1 MITNFLLYILY
12 LIIKVIISPI
22 TLLPNATL
30 PAGLSSALTT
40 ASGYISAFNTMLPM
54 TTILLV
60 ISTILIVELAIFT
73 FKMINWVIK
82 KIPMIS

>member
-12 LIIKVIISPI
+12 LVIKVIISPI
-22 TLLPNATL
+22 MLLPNTTL
-30 PAGLSSALTT
+30 PAGVSSAIST

-54 TTILLV
+54 TTLLLV
-60 ISTILIVELAIFT
+60 VSTILIIEGAIFT
-73 FKMINWVIK
+73 FKLINWVIK

>member
-12 LIIKVIISPI
+12 LVIKVVISPI
-22 TLLPNATL
+22 TLLPNASL
-30 PAGLSSALTT
+30 PVGLSSALTT

-60 ISTILIVELAIFT
+60 VSTILIVELAIFT

-82 KIPMIS
+82 KIPFIS